1 MIKFKELR
9 VHNGHLLISA
19 EVRTLE
25 KNIGGTIVNY
35 YENVYIS
42 QIKIDN
48 QDTFISTGP
57 SDNLIYE
64 GEVYAEGT
72 KEITLDIDVTD
83 LNPEFQSIDM
93 NRTMFFVYAIAG
105 GTPNPLTPC
114 GLDNAVSLG
123 VTFSLCPI
131 YNETMQY
138 VKEIENT
145 CQLPKAFIN
154 KILQYKAIIYSINTG
169 HYTQAAKYYKK
180 FYSDI
185 NTHIKTPCNCHG

>member
-25 KNIGGTIVNY
+25 KNIDGTIVNY

-42 QIKIDN
+42 QIKIDS

-57 SDNLIYE
+57 SNNLIYE

-72 KEITLDIDVTD
+72 KAVTLDIDVTD
-83 LNPEFQSIDM
+83 LNLGFQNIDM

-105 GTPNPLTPC
+105 NVPDPRVPC
-114 GLDNAVSLG
+114 GLDNRTSLG